1 MAEEEDTPGL
11 DALLDCNEQVTVTI
25 RNYLGEITKF
35 LRKSKIIDLSLYNQV
50 NDPTSRDPPDTKAT
64 LVYQRLQAMVQQ
76 DEKYYGIFVEY
87 LRKSPKYEK
96 TVKMLDEAYDGPEP
110 VVPAQPVVLAQPP
123 SRMSILAGCD
133 TKSVCVC
140 PMNT

>member
-1 MAEEEDTPGL
+1 MAEEEEHPGL
-11 DALLDCNEQVTVTI
+11 EALLECSDQVQITI

-35 LRKSKIIDLSLYNQV
+35 LRKSKIIDLSLYSEV
-50 NDPTSRDPPDTKAT
+50 NDPQNRNPPHTKAT
-64 LVYQRLQAMVQQ
+64 LVYQRLQAMVEQ

-96 TVKMLDEAYDGPEP
+96 TVKMLDEAYEGPEP
-110 VVPAQPVVLAQPP
+110 VVPAQPP

-133 TKSVCVC
+133 TKGVCVC
-140 PMNT
+140 AL